1 MVLVTNEEQH
11 IVWEGYIWSSAAHTP
26 QLTTNIK
33 IEVALS
39 GNFQL
44 PEDGV
49 LVSAVYSFSHDLG
62 DKELRR
68 SVTLEMQHC
77 ATSSVLNDLRVVR
90 AVDEP
95 YKFEILPGADFV
107 RSDSYGAITLQ
118 QVVRAVNV
126 PYKFEILPGAD
137 FARGDGYGAI
147 NLHRFSCFSI
157 FLRRICSFFS
167 PRNVFE
173 YCAKI
178 YYTGIL
184 PFQFDFEFLIIR
196 DLSTLAKVCDV
207 LEFLR
212 VLYTSLCCRLLKQ
225 SFENEIASWSTGPLQ
240 KLNLKRMKFL
250 WIFPPVHVMGGP

>member
-1 MVLVTNEEQH
+1 MQVTNEEQH
-11 IVWEGYIWSSAAHTP
+11 IVWKGYGLRLHIPPNSLP
-26 QLTTNIK
+26 EDLNQCNIK

-90 AVDEP
+90 ALD
-95 YKFEILPGADFV
+95 
-107 RSDSYGAITLQ
+107 
-118 QVVRAVNV
+118 V

-137 FARGDGYGAI
+137 FARSDGYGGI
-147 NLHRFSCFSI
+147 NLRRFSRFSI
-157 FLRRICSFFS
+157 FLRRIRSFFS
-167 PRNVFE
+167 PRK

-184 PFQFDFEFLIIR
+184 PFQFDFEFLIIQ
-196 DLSTLAKVCDV
+196 DLNTLAEVSD
-207 LEFLR
+207 
-212 VLYTSLCCRLLKQ
+212 
-225 SFENEIASWSTGPLQ
+225 
-240 KLNLKRMKFL
+240 
-250 WIFPPVHVMGGP
+250 VHVVSK